1 MAKQK
6 EKKKKKKEKKKR
18 KKNVSK
24 QQINL
29 HMSIYKTHDLLNN
42 SRTRICSSKTKKN
55 KVINKILLVFLYLD
69 TTHL

>member
-1 MAKQK
+1 MEKG
-6 EKKKKKKEKKKR
+6 KKKK
-18 KKNVSK
+18 VSK

-42 SRTRICSSKTKKN
+42 SSTRICSSKPKN
-55 KVINKILLVFLYLD
+55 KIINKILLVFLYLD

>member
-1 MAKQK
+1 M
-6 EKKKKKKEKKKR
+6 KKEKKK
-18 KKNVSK
+18 SK

-42 SRTRICSSKTKKN
+42 SRTRICSSKAKN
-55 KVINKILLVFLYLD
+55 KIINKILLVFLYLG